1 MVEGFLL
8 VTLMKISNTS
18 LCLHVYVCTRL
29 HRQNIWVPWILNT
42 SMIWT
47 FSSLNYLP
55 RDEESNQLCSWYA
68 LNDINY
74 YMWLW
79 MDVDMQVR
87 TLCSRNRKVT
97 PQKPCIKGKRYIK
110 GAHFIS
116 LDESLTK
123 IRFLHFFF
131 LIIHWY
137 ESYNSFFSFR
147 YFVQWIVFI
156 PFVA

>member
-1 MVEGFLL
+1 MVEGFLP
-8 VTLMKISNTS
+8 VTSMKISNIS
-18 LCLHVYVCTRL
+18 LCLHVYVCIRL
-29 HRQNIWVPWILNT
+29 HTQNIWVPWILNT

-87 TLCSRNRKVT
+87 ILCSCNRKVT
-97 PQKPCIKGKRYIK
+97 PQKPCIKGMRYIK
-110 GAHFIS
+110 GTHFIS

-137 ESYNSFFSFR
+137 ESYNSFHFDILYSE
-147 YFVQWIVFI
+147 
-156 PFVA
+156 